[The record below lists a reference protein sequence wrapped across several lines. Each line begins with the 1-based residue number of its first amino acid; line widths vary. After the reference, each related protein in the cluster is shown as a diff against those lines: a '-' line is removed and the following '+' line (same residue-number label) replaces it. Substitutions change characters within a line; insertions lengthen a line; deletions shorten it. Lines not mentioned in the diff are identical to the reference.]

1 MNKALVSL
9 VWFALVATV
18 GSGPADAEDC
28 EVLFDLTDESSLR
41 LWRTVNDSVMGGR
54 SIGGPAFVDGALRF
68 QGAINTNGGGF
79 SSIRAAL
86 APEALS
92 GRNALKL
99 EIRPDARTYQ
109 VSFRT
114 GSRYYGRP
122 VAYRAD
128 MRSLSPGDWSEA
140 TVFFSELKPTVFGRR
155 VRAREFDPSDAGDL
169 SLFIADGVD
178 GEFSLSVRR
187 ISACSI

>member
-1 MNKALVSL
+1 MKNKFVWPVLLFLVITL
-9 VWFALVATV
+9 
-18 GSGPADAEDC
+18 PDRQAEASDC
-28 EVLFDLTDESSLR
+28 EVLFDLSEEPSLMA
-41 LWRTVNDSVMGGR
+41 WQTVNDNVMGGR
-54 SIGGPAFVDGALRF
+54 SIGGPAFVDGTLRF

-79 SSIRAAL
+79 SSIRARL
-86 APEALS
+86 QPEALT

-128 MRSLSPGDWSEA
+128 MRSLSPGEWSET

-155 VRAREFDPSDAGDL
+155 VRAREFDPLDARDL
-169 SLFIADGVD
+169 SLFIADGID
-178 GEFSLSVRR
+178 GEFSLSIRR
-187 ISACSI
+187 ISACTI